1 MSEFEPITL
10 ARIPVN
16 SRDEVR
22 ATVLEWEGRRSLDI
36 RTWSLSRSSGEHRPT
51 PRGARIAIEQV
62 PELLAALQTA
72 INCPVTVKTG
82 ADVLDKAYNPPT

>member
-1 MSEFEPITL
+1 MNEFEPITL

-51 PRGARIAIEQV
+51 PRGARIPLERL
-62 PELLAALQTA
+62 PELADALQA
-72 INCPVTVKTG
+72 AVNGAAMVKMG
-82 ADVLDKAYNPPT
+82 DNVLDEV